1 METKAA
7 YIPVCKHIYF
17 CSKVLTW
24 HWLGY
29 VGVSAAA
36 LLCFHSV
43 LKLYRSMPEAQ
54 IRLLLYVVYMSHWHW
69 SCSAGGYSAAA
80 VYAGVLQY
88 DVWLWNMLDIH
99 CPCLFNHLLWS
110 EKPPFESKG
119 KQCDFRH
126 GSILWFS
133 LQPLLHRQNPLHLLK
148 LGKGNAEGHSQ
159 RLFMELLWCADWQLI
174 FPRYN
179 VKLWATRWTLRRA
192 TCELCCLVIPPLAAV
207 EMWGGSLYC
216 TAGIR
221 PQLSCQN
228 KCSSQEKTTLSDT
241 LCCSAAG
248 LNVIST
254 LYGFKLCCRTLYDNF
269 NIYLI
274 NY

>member
-1 METKAA
+1 MIKKKKRKTKIHCCKRCTWTAQLPMETKAA
-7 YIPVCKHIYF
+7 FIPVCKHIYF

-133 LQPLLHRQNPLHLLK
+133 LQPLLHRQNPPSPSQV
-148 LGKGNAEGHSQ
+148 GEGERRGAQSAFIYGAALMC
-159 RLFMELLWCADWQLI
+159 RLTAD
-174 FPRYN
+174 
-179 VKLWATRWTLRRA
+179 
-192 TCELCCLVIPPLAAV
+192 
-207 EMWGGSLYC
+207 
-216 TAGIR
+216 
-221 PQLSCQN
+221 
-228 KCSSQEKTTLSDT
+228 
-241 LCCSAAG
+241 
-248 LNVIST
+248 IS
-254 LYGFKLCCRTLYDNF
+254 KVQC
-269 NIYLI
+269 
-274 NY
+274 